1 MKRAV
6 FFLLFFSVFLRFHI
20 LSACAQER
28 DTVSR
33 NVLPNGLV
41 ALFREE
47 KSRGIVAVEVFIKV
61 GLEQEDDPHAGITNL
76 IQSLL
81 VKGTR
86 ELSGQTMQSRLETS
100 GTFIESRAEPDYA
113 LISVMTTR
121 SDFRQMLRLL
131 SDLLRAPLFDQKEL
145 EKDRQRLI
153 DELDS
158 QKGGYKDLYEIFLQ
172 SFYRYHPYRLPRWGY
187 SSSVKQLNRESL
199 LAFYRNF
206 YVSNRM
212 VVSIVGDLEKSE
224 ALDAVSDYFKD
235 FKPGA
240 GRPLEI
246 TWEPPKEEQTLS
258 FSVMSNLSM
267 TMVGYPAPDVRSPDY
282 PAMKILHTVLGS
294 GLGSRLWLEL
304 REKRGLSYDLGSFFP
319 ALEGPSHF
327 VTYVVSDPQ
336 NSWECR
342 RRILREIKNIKASGI
357 TADELKNA
365 KEQLAGQYLLDREIC
380 KDQAFAI
387 GEAEILNLS
396 YRFDINFP
404 GKIEAV
410 TLDDV
415 RRVAQTY
422 LVNPL
427 IIETSPMDM
436 GPQMRIQGY

>member
-1 MKRAV
+1 MKRPI
-6 FFLLFFSVFLRFHI
+6 FLLLLFTALWRLNLFP
-20 LSACAQER
+20 ACAQEL

-47 KSRGIVAVEVFIKV
+47 RSRGIVAVEVFIKV

-81 VKGTR
+81 VKRTR
-86 ELSGQTMQSRLETS
+86 ELSGETMQSRLEAA

-121 SDFRQMLRLL
+121 SDFRRILRLL
-131 SDLLRAPLFDQKEL
+131 SDLLRDPLFDQKDL
-145 EKDRQRLI
+145 ERDRQKLI
-153 DELDS
+153 DELEG

-187 SSSVKQLNRESL
+187 LSSVKQLTRDSL

-206 YVSNRM
+206 YVPNRM

-224 ALDAVSDYFKD
+224 ALQAVSDSFKD

-267 TMVGYPAPDVRSPDY
+267 LFIGYPAPDVRSPDY

-294 GLGSRLWLEL
+294 GLGSRLWYEL
-304 REKRGLSYDLGSFFP
+304 REKRGLSYELGSFFP
-319 ALEGPSHF
+319 ALEGPSHL

-336 NSWECR
+336 NAWECR
-342 RRILREIKNIKASGI
+342 RRILREVRNIKTSGI
-357 TADELKNA
+357 TADELENA
-365 KEQLAGQYLLDREIC
+365 KKQLAGQYLLDREIC

-415 RRVAQTY
+415 RRVARTY
-422 LVNPL
+422 LVNSL

-436 GPQMRIQGY
+436 GPQIRVRGY